1 MKLRGKKIVVLVAE
15 GFEDLEYW
23 VTVMRLR
30 EEGAEVISAGP
41 STEPVSGKNFLEARA
56 DVTADEVDPL
66 ELDGVVIPGGWAPDK
81 LRRYPQVTNLVKAVH
96 ERGKTVGIICHGGL
110 VAISAGIV
118 DGARAMGSLGIKDD
132 LVTPEQCGW
141 ISPRSGRAISSG
153 AAWSPTFPPSAASWS
168 RRRPNSRGML
178 DTPVG
183 APILSLMALENRP
196 WRSHRRHVLAGEGLV
211 S

>member
-23 VTVMRLR
+23 VAVMRLR
-30 EEGAEVISAGP
+30 EEGAEVISVGP
-41 STEPVSGKNFLEARA
+41 STDPVSGKNFLEARA

-118 DGARAMGSLGIKDD
+118 DGARATGSLGIKDD
-132 LVTPEQCGW
+132 LVNAGAMWVDKPAFRESNLVWGRVVPDIPAFCRELVAALAEQ
-141 ISPRSGRAISSG
+141 
-153 AAWSPTFPPSAASWS
+153 
-168 RRRPNSRGML
+168 
-178 DTPVG
+178 
-183 APILSLMALENRP
+183 
-196 WRSHRRHVLAGEGLV
+196 
-211 S
+211 